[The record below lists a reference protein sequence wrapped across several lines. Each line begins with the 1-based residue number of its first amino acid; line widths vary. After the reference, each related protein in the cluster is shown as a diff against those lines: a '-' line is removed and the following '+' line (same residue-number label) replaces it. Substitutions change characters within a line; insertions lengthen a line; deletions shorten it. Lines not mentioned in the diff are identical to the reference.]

1 MIQHKSFSRSIL
13 PLIKVVLAVA
23 GTAAAM
29 DLSVTPAKAS
39 GALWISAPT
48 WSYSA
53 ALAQS
58 PIGTAYYWGL
68 SVGVGSYSFAYA
80 FSNDGLGDA
89 AYAYAQAAAGR
100 GGRGAFVFSGIADP
114 WAGDAVDISLID
126 PSNPSLYP
134 TTDPGS
140 NPFSTPYTVS
150 PTGITFTGSGSTLSG
165 DDEIEAFIYN
175 GGADMPSL
183 EGELGAS
190 SSSGTTSAGD
200 VTGLSTLESDFGL
213 IPLDAP
219 ADDPSSLSSLAFTE
233 NTGMIGANESNV
245 ILVGIEQV
253 PEPSATW
260 LMGIGIAGLLIFRK
274 FWATSVA

>member
-1 MIQHKSFSRSIL
+1 MTQSKSFSRSIF
-13 PLIKVVLAVA
+13 PLSKVVLAVA
-23 GTAAAM
+23 GTVAAIN
-29 DLSVTPAKAS
+29 LSETPARAS

-48 WSYSA
+48 WSYSS

-58 PIGTAYYWGL
+58 PVGTAYYWGL

-100 GGRGAFVFSGIADP
+100 GGRGAFQFGGLADP

-134 TTDPGS
+134 TTNPAS

-150 PTGITFTGSGSTLSG
+150 PTGITFTESSSTLSG
-165 DDEIEAFIYN
+165 DDEIEAFVYN
-175 GGADMPSL
+175 GSTSMSGLEAD
-183 EGELGAS
+183 LGAS

-200 VTGLSTLESDFGL
+200 VTGLSTLETDFGL

-233 NTGMIGANESNV
+233 NTGDLSAGEGNV
-245 ILVGIEQV
+245 ILVGIEQL

-260 LMGIGIAGLLIFRK
+260 LVGIGIAGLLIFRK
-274 FWATSVA
+274 FRAATVA